1 MKKIRIKRIL
11 YMIVS
16 IFLVCGIVLFIQ
28 YMRPKRYDWEGLLCT
43 QEGEK
48 VKAIFHVTQHNHVF
62 KPSGLTGEII
72 LDGVTYKSSSN
83 IGFGTKKDPAWSFF
97 VPKENI
103 KNFFLMKKLNNKYI
117 MIIIKEKVYFGPA
130 TNKSEVDNI
139 LSE

>member
-43 QEGEK
+43 QEGET
-48 VKAIFHVTQHNHVF
+48 VEAIFHVTQHNHVF

-83 IGFGTKKDPAWSFF
+83 IGFGTKKILHG
-97 VPKENI
+97 V
-103 KNFFLMKKLNNKYI
+103 FLSLKKISKTFY
-117 MIIIKEKVYFGPA
+117 
-130 TNKSEVDNI
+130 
-139 LSE
+139 